1 MGRVA
6 RVSGR
11 LTWRDH
17 LGTIGARTGFARETY
32 LVNPGLYCLGK
43 PDQDAPVLVT
53 GNYKLTFDTVRA
65 SLAGQNLWLLVVDTR
80 GINVWCAA
88 GKGTFSTEE
97 VAFQVVRSRLAEV
110 VSHRRLILP
119 QLSANG
125 VAARKLK
132 PLCGFT
138 AHFGP
143 IEARDIAAFLQCGTV
158 SEEMRSISFTLAER
172 AVLIPVEVC
181 ALRRSLL
188 VILACFFIFSGIS
201 PELFSISA
209 AIDRGKDLLLASL
222 VAIAAGAVATPLLLP
237 WLPFRQFWLKG
248 ALLGALAA
256 TLFVTFNHGMGGGD
270 LLALFLWIVGL
281 SSYLAMNFTGCTP
294 FTSLS
299 GVEKELRRGLPF
311 QITTATLAM
320 VIWLIAPFT
329 ALDDRLLLFLL
340 N

>member
-1 MGRVA
+1 
-6 RVSGR
+6 VSTH

-17 LGTIGARTGFARETY
+17 LGTLGARTGFAREKY
-32 LVNPGLYCLGK
+32 LVNPGLYCLGN
-43 PDQDAPVLVT
+43 PDQEAPVLVT
-53 GNYKLTFDTVRA
+53 GNYKLTFDRVRA

-97 VAFQVVRSRLAEV
+97 VAYQVVRCRLAEV
-110 VSHRRLILP
+110 VRHRRLILP

-125 VAARKLK
+125 VAARRLK

-138 AHFGP
+138 ALFGP
-143 IEARDIAAFLQCGTV
+143 IEARDIVGYLQRGRV
-158 SEEMRSISFTLAER
+158 SEEMRTITFTLAER

-181 ALRRSLL
+181 ALRRPLL
-188 VILACFFIFSGIS
+188 VALAFFFIFSGIS

-209 AIDRGKDLLLASL
+209 AIDRGTNLLLASL
-222 VAIAAGAVATPLLLP
+222 VAIVAGAVATPLLLP
-237 WLPFRQFWLKG
+237 WLPCRQFWVKG
-248 ALLGALAA
+248 AFLGALAA
-256 TLFVTFNHGMGGGD
+256 ALFIVVNRGVAGGD
-270 LLALFLWIVGL
+270 QLALFWWIVGL

-311 QITTATLAM
+311 QITTAALAM
-320 VIWLIAPFT
+320 LIWLIAPFT
-329 ALDDRLLLFLL
+329 AIDDRFLVLLL